1 MAIGDLRHW
10 GFETALAR
18 AYGCTLLVVCRRKGK
33 AFENQGKSRKH
44 DPIHHGKHEIEMLMA

>member
-1 MAIGDLRHW
+1 MAIGDLRH
-10 GFETALAR
+10 
-18 AYGCTLLVVCRRKGK
+18 RKGK